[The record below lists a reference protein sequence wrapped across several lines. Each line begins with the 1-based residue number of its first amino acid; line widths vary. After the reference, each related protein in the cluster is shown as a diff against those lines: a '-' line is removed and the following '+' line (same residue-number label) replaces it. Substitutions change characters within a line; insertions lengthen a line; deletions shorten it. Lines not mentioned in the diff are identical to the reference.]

1 MQPICL
7 PDPSEDYDNV
17 KAVVTGWGKLKYGGS
32 QPAIMREV
40 TVRTQSTAE
49 CRAKQYEKDEIT
61 ERMLCADARGRSTC
75 QGDSGSPLVVALPGH
90 SNYYRQV
97 GVVNWAGEG
106 CAEPGYPTVYAR
118 VTSFLPW
125 IQQRMTPAVQG
136 KSLIVIVSYKS
147 AVSLLYATL

>member
-1 MQPICL
+1 M
-7 PDPSEDYDNV
+7 D
-17 KAVVTGWGKLKYGGS
+17 AVVTGWGDTTWGGS

-40 TVRTQSTAE
+40 TVRTQSTAQ
-49 CRAKQYEKDEIT
+49 CRGHYTQDEIT
-61 ERMLCADARGRSTC
+61 ERMICADARGRSTC

-118 VTSFLPW
+118 VTSFLGW
-125 IQQRMTPAVQG
+125 IRQRMTIQG
-136 KSLIVIVSYKS
+136 KILFPLTSS
-147 AVSLLYATL
+147 